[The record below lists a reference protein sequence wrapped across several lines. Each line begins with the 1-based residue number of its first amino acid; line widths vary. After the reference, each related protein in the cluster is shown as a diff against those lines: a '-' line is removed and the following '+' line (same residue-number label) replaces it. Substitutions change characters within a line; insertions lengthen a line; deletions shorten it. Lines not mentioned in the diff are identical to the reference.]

1 MEVKRHMRAEKVTF
15 ADVYKDFKAR
25 LPNLSKGVSH
35 WQPNGY
41 LSIRIFFWDG
51 SQMVYDYLYK
61 KGVFSILPGAV
72 AKSR

>member
-1 MEVKRHMRAEKVTF
+1 MRAEKVTF

-35 WQPNGY
+35 WQPDGY

-61 KGVFSILPGAV
+61 KGVFSILPEAV